1 MFLAILFGPLVHVV
15 TCIMMTIHVWKAYAA
30 APEPTTAPPP
40 PPPAQPGIANATA
53 LYDFPGTNDGE
64 LAMTANESLVVM
76 EDDGSGW
83 ALVRNASMQ
92 QGYVPSTYINQS
104 AA

>member
-1 MFLAILFGPLVHVV
+1 MACANVLVFFESHLRFVPRKGVINLHAHKLMSFCHCSCVHVCLCV
-15 TCIMMTIHVWKAYAA
+15 CLCVCGFEFLWYFS
-30 APEPTTAPPP
+30 PS
-40 PPPAQPGIANATA
+40 Q
-53 LYDFPGTNDGE
+53 
-64 LAMTANESLVVM
+64 NESLVVM